1 VWNVTHAG
9 ARGFAANHVIARS
22 LALAQGNAR
31 GWTAGFSQPWLMLRA
46 LTWSERVSWLTWIAL
61 YLVYMSVPRRKGQ
74 NAGLG
79 ILARRL

>member
-1 VWNVTHAG
+1 
-9 ARGFAANHVIARS
+9 
-22 LALAQGNAR
+22 
-31 GWTAGFSQPWLMLRA
+31 MLRA